1 MGYTLPHIMPD
12 VFALLHTYSYWI
24 LIPIS
29 LIEGPVVAF
38 IAGTL
43 AAAGY
48 FDIYILALLF
58 FISDMGKDGFY
69 YTLGHFGTKTTLAQK
84 FLGKIG
90 VTESHFEEVRLVWEK
105 HPLRTMFFGKLAYG
119 IATGF
124 IVLAGAIR
132 MKLSTF
138 FAYGAIVA
146 TLQYGVLLLLGFFF
160 GSVLGGTI
168 THLIQNIQYAIGGIT
183 LVAGLYYFTTWQ
195 IRRRAASV
203 TLADDGAPPSP

>member
-1 MGYTLPHIMPD
+1 MPD

-24 LIPIS
+24 LIPVS

-48 FDIYILALLF
+48 FNIYLLAAIF
-58 FISDMGKDGFY
+58 FITDMGKDGFY
-69 YTLGHFGTKTTLAQK
+69 YALGHFGKKTTLAHK
-84 FLGKIG
+84 FLDKIG
-90 VTESHFEEVRLVWEK
+90 VTETHFDEVRRVWER

-119 IATGF
+119 VATGF

-138 FAYGAIVA
+138 FSYGAIVVV
-146 TLQYGVLLLLGFFF
+146 LQYG
-160 GSVLGGTI
+160 
-168 THLIQNIQYAIGGIT
+168 
-183 LVAGLYYFTTWQ
+183 
-195 IRRRAASV
+195 
-203 TLADDGAPPSP
+203 